1 MLLAFDLGD
10 ERGFNTLE
18 SFLSVLLECLRFKWP
33 FITIGKQYK
42 QGVWTQ

>member
-18 SFLSVLLECLRFKWP
+18 SFLLVLLECLRFK
-33 FITIGKQYK
+33 
-42 QGVWTQ
+42 